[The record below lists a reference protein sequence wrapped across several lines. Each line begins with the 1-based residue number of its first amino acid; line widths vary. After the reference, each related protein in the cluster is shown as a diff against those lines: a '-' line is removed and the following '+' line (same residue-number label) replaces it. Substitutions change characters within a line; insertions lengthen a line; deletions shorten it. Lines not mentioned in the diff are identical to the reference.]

1 MDILKTAGKKQSLH
15 DYVSNQA
22 YGTPQQILDKLEQ
35 RRQIVGDF
43 EWMVMMSYAGLPLA
57 DVEKSMRLLG
67 KEVLPELKSWGLE
80 NAA

>member
-1 MDILKTAGKKQSLH
+1 
-15 DYVSNQA
+15 
-22 YGTPQQILDKLEQ
+22 
-35 RRQIVGDF
+35 
-43 EWMVMMSYAGLPLA
+43 MMSYAGLPHA